1 MRRGRGAV
9 FGFVEEVEGVEDIV
23 CCSMDVV
30 IVIVV
35 RHFFRSM
42 DLVEEK
48 DDVAVR
54 ATGLPPCFNLPPF

>member
-9 FGFVEEVEGVEDIV
+9 FGFVEEVEGVVDIV

-35 RHFFRSM
+35 RHFFSI
-42 DLVEEK
+42 
-48 DDVAVR
+48 DVAVR
-54 ATGLPPCFNLPPF
+54 ATFSHASRHFETSTS